1 MAYRSSF
8 ALLYPASVGE
18 NPQLV
23 VSLVGRDFS
32 LIRLPMVQ
40 RVTPSTTAGPLSQ
53 SRQSLAV
60 RPSNF
65 FSSLMAKVNILLSFV
80 KSTIMIGSTRKV
92 AWNDTTA
99 LPDAIQ
105 QYFSVTLL
113 RHTREV
119 SVCRVYD
126 TAVLRLYT

>member
-1 MAYRSSF
+1 
-8 ALLYPASVGE
+8 
-18 NPQLV
+18 
-23 VSLVGRDFS
+23 
-32 LIRLPMVQ
+32 MVQ